1 MRSAGSP
8 DTRRRPRT
16 PGMEERLDKAE
27 DADRILSLTKEME
40 NSKLLSSPQS
50 DLAMMASTRAGMPWE
65 EEAP

>member
-40 NSKLLSSPQS
+40 NIKLPSS

-65 EEAP
+65 EEPP